1 MSTTSTIDNN
11 IVVQI
16 KQVYGNDTVYPVCD
30 RAKLF
35 AELLGQKSLTFT
47 DMRIIEAMGFKV
59 TIQQPTNPF
68 NKVATA

>member
-1 MSTTSTIDNN
+1 MNKDDYNDHANTINNN

-47 DMRIIEAMGFKV
+47 DMRIIEAMGFQV
-59 TIQQPTNPF
+59 TIQPQTL
-68 NKVATA
+68 TL